1 MTLLSEVKVHAAPS
15 VEPITLTEAK
25 AYMKVD
31 YTNDDTLIEDVL
43 IPSARQMVEKMINK
57 SLITQT
63 LKAYYTSFGEV
74 VHLPY
79 SPVQSVSSVKRIQQN
94 TSTTLTVDS
103 DYYVQGL
110 DEKFLI
116 ISSPYSFS
124 HLGHSPSDSLTATEL
139 QVEYIAG
146 YGAAASDVPAIIK
159 EAIRKIVAFNYENRN
174 EDEAGL
180 SIPTS
185 AINLLN
191 KYRVWQ
197 I

>member
-1 MTLLSEVKVHAAPS
+1 MSLLSEVKVHAAPA

-43 IPSARQMVEKMINK
+43 IPSARQMVEKMLNK
-57 SLITQT
+57 ALITQT
-63 LKAYYTSFGEV
+63 LKAYYTTFGKV
-74 VHLPY
+74 VDLPY

-94 TSTTLTVDS
+94 TTTTLTVDS

-110 DEKFLI
+110 DQKFLL
-116 ISSPYSFS
+116 ISSPYD
-124 HLGHSPSDSLTATEL
+124 LPPGHSPTDSYKGAEL
-139 QVEYIAG
+139 LVEYVAG
-146 YGAAASDVPAIIK
+146 YGTAASDVPAIIK

-180 SIPTS
+180 EIPSS
-185 AINLLN
+185 AKNLLN
-191 KYRVWQ
+191 KYRTWQ